1 MGARLV
7 LALVVLAGAC
17 TSAGAATYVDI
28 GSRGGACSD
37 TRTASEASSPVT
49 PWCSLGR
56 AASAAPDGSE
66 VQVRQ
71 GTYPRLVT
79 SATHA
84 ARVTF
89 RPRAGEAVRLQGMQ
103 LTSARHLAFEGFEI
117 TPEGVMLRGSSDI
130 VLEGN
135 NIHDIRR
142 DTSSCPTA
150 PNVGNGYA
158 IWLVG
163 SNGRGAR
170 NTIRGNRIAAVTHDA
185 IQTGSND
192 DLLIEDNEITA
203 VRSVGCGDHSD
214 AVQIVEGRRIV
225 VRSNHVHHNVHGFMV
240 NGHGSTFRGD
250 LRLENNLIH
259 DISGGIALNLYNV
272 DGLALHSNTVWHT
285 GTTAVRVRD
294 TTENPTV
301 MRATVRNN
309 IFEEFDSQCDSTG
322 CITAQERNL
331 FGSSS
336 DRRTS
341 DLASASPGFGVAY
354 ELAPGSAAIN
364 AGTTTDAPTV
374 DRLGRTRDAQRDVG
388 AHEAGSAAP
397 PTESDGDG
405 VADSSDACPALSGPA
420 PTGCPLPVA
429 SFTINPNPALSGQ
442 QVTFDGTASVCHPG
456 PCRYAWRETPSW
468 PFGTGQAIE
477 RFTFRSVKDHPIQ
490 LTVTDGLGRS
500 ASRSQVLTV
509 R

>member
-1 MGARLV
+1 
-7 LALVVLAGAC
+7 
-17 TSAGAATYVDI
+17 
-28 GSRGGACSD
+28 
-37 TRTASEASSPVT
+37 
-49 PWCSLGR
+49 
-56 AASAAPDGSE
+56 
-66 VQVRQ
+66 VRQ
-71 GTYPRLVT
+71 GTYPRLVS

-84 ARVTF
+84 SRVTF
-89 RPRAGEAVRLQGMQ
+89 RPRAGEPVRIQGMQ
-103 LTSARHLAFEGFEI
+103 LTGARHLAFEGFEI

-130 VLEGN
+130 VLESN

-163 SNGRGAR
+163 SGGRGAR

-192 DLLIEDNEITA
+192 DLLIENNEITA

-225 VRSNHVHHNVHGFMV
+225 VRRNHVHNNVHGFMV

-259 DISGGIALNLYNV
+259 DITGGIALNLYNV
-272 DGLALHSNTVWHT
+272 DGLTLHSNTVWST
-285 GTTAVRVRD
+285 GTTAVRLRD

-322 CITAQERNL
+322 CVTAQERNL

-336 DRRTS
+336 DRRPS
-341 DLASASPGFGVAY
+341 DLAATSPGFGVAY
-354 ELAPGSAAIN
+354 ELAPGSAAIH
-364 AGTTTDAPTV
+364 AGTATDAPTV
-374 DRLGRTRDAQRDVG
+374 DRLGRLRDAQPDVG
-388 AHEAGSAAP
+388 AHEAGSGEP
-397 PTESDGDG
+397 PPPPPPPSDSDGDG
-405 VADSSDACPALSGPA
+405 VADDDDGCPSVPGPAPSGCPPPPDSDGDGVVDSSDACPAVAGPA

-429 SFTINPNPALSGQ
+429 SFTINPNPAVSGQ

-468 PFGTGQAIE
+468 PFGTGQPIE
-477 RFTFRSVKDHPIQ
+477 RFTFRSVKNHPIQ
-490 LTVTDGLGRS
+490 LTVTDSVGRS